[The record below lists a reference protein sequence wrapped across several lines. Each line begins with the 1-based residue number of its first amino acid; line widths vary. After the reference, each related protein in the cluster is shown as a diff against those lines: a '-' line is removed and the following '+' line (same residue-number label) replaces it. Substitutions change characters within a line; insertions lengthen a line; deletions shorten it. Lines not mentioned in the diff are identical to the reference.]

1 MSLLG
6 STHKWYKLNSSP
18 APWQKRGGKKKQ
30 KTKKAKLQHWIEFAN
45 YTSFHSNYSKTF
57 KKIIIILHEGRK
69 FQQYRSHIFW
79 TSCFAHR
86 TKATIERLK
95 HHVSMSFDWQNRVLA
110 SRRSSRSCHVWK
122 QQKRQ
127 QQQQQT
133 SVHHFERWR
142 IDIKSRASSLCY
154 LSLISP
160 PPLRVWP
167 KQWLRASFIPS
178 LRMNSSAA
186 ALSSPFKNNDAPN
199 KALNLRALSHWCRNE
214 HHMPPP
220 LFCMFLFQIKEK
232 KKKKKNVDCVHVRM

>member
-1 MSLLG
+1 MKEESFS
-6 STHKWYKLNSSP
+6 ST
-18 APWQKRGGKKKQ
+18 
-30 KTKKAKLQHWIEFAN
+30 
-45 YTSFHSNYSKTF
+45 
-57 KKIIIILHEGRK
+57 
-69 FQQYRSHIFW
+69 RSHIFW

-160 PPLRVWP
+160 PPPPSLTKTMAACFFHSLPANEQQRSCFVFP
-167 KQWLRASFIPS
+167 IQKQWCAEQS
-178 LRMNSSAA
+178 LELKSIKPLVQKWAPYAAAAAA
-186 ALSSPFKNNDAPN
+186 ALLHVSISDKG
-199 KALNLRALSHWCRNE
+199 
-214 HHMPPP
+214 
-220 LFCMFLFQIKEK
+220 K
-232 KKKKKNVDCVHVRM
+232 KKKKRMLIACMCGCNFACAR